1 MASEAGKGDK
11 RRQGDSQVFESKHAA
26 IFGEKKSV
34 RGSFIW
40 DSARGEMVDKNEYY
54 ANQPATSGGV
64 LIFDDIQP
72 YKSMITGEMI
82 SSRRKHS
89 QHLRQHN
96 MVETANEQ
104 AYIAR
109 RKEAVQQEQKKQRRE
124 QIIDIVV
131 NKKYLQGR

>member
-11 RRQGDSQVFESKHAA
+11 RRQGDDKAFEAGHDA
-26 IFGEKKSV
+26 IFGNKPRV

-54 ANQPATSGGV
+54 ANQPETSGGV
-64 LIFDDIQP
+64 IILDDIAP

-82 SSRRKHS
+82 SSRSKHNA
-89 QHLRQHN
+89 HLRQHN

-104 AYIAR
+104 KYIAKR
-109 RKEAVQQEQKKQRRE
+109 RENIQLEQKKQRRE

-131 NKKYLQGR
+131 NKKFQQGR